1 MAEPVAGNW
10 QNFDSGGAA
19 WDGLSGNQPLPLQQS
34 WGYGEA
40 MRKFGAQPLRLVCC
54 NDRKVIASAQLM
66 RNRLLRFFKP
76 AMCFRGPLWTD
87 SAAAPDMAARSE
99 NLTGLRAMFSR
110 RRLEFLLVMPEQE
123 TSPEAH
129 GMMRGAGFRRVMT
142 GYSTIWLDLAADAE
156 TLRSNLDP
164 KWRNKVVRAE
174 RGTLEISVGG
184 KRAHQYAWLL
194 EREDAQREAV
204 RYVGLPTGLVEHFA
218 GASGE
223 VGERAVVSLTAIN
236 DRDKVAGALFL
247 LHGNSATYFTG
258 WNGAEGRA
266 LAAHNLLLWR
276 AMMELKDCGIRWLD
290 LGGLNTT
297 HGAGIARFKLGMG
310 ARPLTL
316 AGTYL

>member
-1 MAEPVAGNW
+1 MAGNW
-10 QNFDSGGAA
+10 QNFDSDGAA
-19 WDGLSGNQPLPLQQS
+19 WDGLSGHAPLPLQQS
-34 WGYGEA
+34 WRYGEA

-54 NDRKVIASAQLM
+54 DHRKVIASAQLM
-66 RNRLLRFFKP
+66 RNRLLRFLKP
-76 AMCFRGPLWTD
+76 AMCFRGPLWTESSD
-87 SAAAPDMAARSE
+87 PPDMAARSE
-99 NLTGLRAMFSR
+99 NLTDLRAMFSR
-110 RRLEFLLVMPEQE
+110 RRLEFVLVMTEQE
-123 TSPEAH
+123 ASPEAH
-129 GMMRGAGFRRVMT
+129 CMMRGAGFRRVMT

-174 RGTLEISVGG
+174 RGDLEISVGG

-194 EREDAQREAV
+194 EREDAQRDAV

-218 GASGE
+218 GASRKG
-223 VGERAVVSLTAIN
+223 GKRGVVSLTAISN
-236 DRDKVAGALFL
+236 RDKVAGALFL

-258 WNGAEGRA
+258 WSGAEGRA

-310 ARPLTL
+310 AQPLTL